1 MASKKTKRVVK
12 PKPKKMKPK
21 SKRMKLKL
29 KKASAKA
36 IPKSRKI
43 TAAKRSLS
51 RLLPTGSPDFD
62 RLLGGGI
69 EEGSALL
76 ILGVPHCGK
85 KPTLMN
91 AAHTECC
98 KNNRPVI
105 FVLTDVG
112 AAAWRS
118 MMDQG
123 GWECEKVK
131 DRTFFIDGYSQ
142 QFGTCS
148 NSDTVLCLEVPF
160 SLSALSIETSNFI
173 GKVSNMKRKPMVIL
187 HSISTL
193 IEMFGEEETFRFL
206 QFFIGKLRSIGVT
219 VLLSMQMGVH
229 GVKFESAI
237 TSVVDCLIEMKEGKI
252 RASGYL
258 GIRNKEWISYS
269 IEKGKLKL
277 SNEISEQKR

>member
-1 MASKKTKRVVK
+1 MAAKKTKRVVK
-12 PKPKKMKPK
+12 PKPKKTKA
-21 SKRMKLKL
+21 KLKR
-29 KKASAKA
+29 KSSAKA
-36 IPKSRKI
+36 PSKSKKGKRV
-43 TAAKRSLS
+43 TVAKMRSIA

-69 EEGSALL
+69 EERSSLL

-91 AAHTECC
+91 AAHSECC

-118 MMDQG
+118 MMKQG

-131 DRTFFIDGYSQ
+131 GRTFFIDGYSQ
-142 QFGTCS
+142 QFGACS
-148 NSDTVLCLEVPF
+148 SSNTVLCLEIPF
-160 SLSALSIETSNFI
+160 SLSKLSIETSNFI
-173 GKVSNMKRKPMVIL
+173 EKASSMKKKPMVIL

-193 IEMFGEEETFRFL
+193 VKMFGEEETFRFL
-206 QFFIGKLRSIGVT
+206 QFFMGKLKAVGVT
-219 VLLSMQMGVH
+219 MLLSMQMGVH
-229 GVKFESAI
+229 GSKFESAV
-237 TSVVDCLIEMKEGKI
+237 TSLVDCLIEMKDGKM

-258 GIRNKEWISYS
+258 GIQNKEWISYS

-277 SNEISEQKR
+277 RIDDSEQTR